1 MHKKGAPA
9 YRFWKA
15 EKHSSVR
22 RLPEGLSNGG
32 VKGKERYATRTS
44 PIVVLASTR
53 IFGCGLNADAVAPGG
68 HIVEGLGDGGEHP
81 GVLRAGLGGAG
92 RAAEAAGP
100 LAQEGA
106 GGEMIAGAEIR
117 RSKLR
122 IRVRIFSHRYLPSI
136 TGSCRFSRSSTV
148 STKS

>member
-53 IFGCGLNADAVAPGG
+53 IFGCCLDANAIASGG
-68 HIVEGLGDGGEHP
+68 HVVEGLGDSGEHS
-81 GVLRAGLGGAG
+81 GVLGAGLGGTG
-92 RAAEAAGP
+92 RATEAAGP
-100 LAQEGA
+100 LADEGLGDGAVA
-106 GGEMIAGAEIR
+106 GREVGEREGLRER
-117 RSKLR
+117 RSKGGGSGALR
-122 IRVRIFSHRYLPSI
+122 GLDWR
-136 TGSCRFSRSSTV
+136 
-148 STKS
+148 